1 MIVIIFYLKREK
13 NIIIKMINYVWI
25 IEGIQKYI
33 MKIEKIIAIVVL
45 IIILKKIIKIL
56 QKHFFIKED
65 SGI

>member
-56 QKHFFIKED
+56 
-65 SGI
+65 